1 MINLN
6 FLGEDERRAL
16 GTGLVSDLTAKTLWR
31 QTIQTG
37 SAQKIS
43 VCFSLTL
50 NNTLT
55 YGFCNF
61 SEKEG
66 LTKAEFLFRRR
77 IYIIFFV
84 LYITFSVATCSLSFF
99 LRPSSE
105 TRETQKCHAC
115 DWRRETEEARSRT
128 NALPSLI
135 LKKKRDCLKST
146 FSETYRLYSHQLMLY
161 KEVVRSDVVS
171 SVLKL
176 YVRDSF
182 VEELKEA

>member
-31 QTIQTG
+31 QTIQNG

-84 LYITFSVATCSLSFF
+84 LYITFSVDYVQSLFF
-99 LRPSSE
+99 SSTVE
-105 TRETQKCHAC
+105 RNARDTKVSRVWLKARDGRGPLAHKWT
-115 DWRRETEEARSRT
+115 TLTNSEEKERLLEVYVFR
-128 NALPSLI
+128 NLPALQSP
-135 LKKKRDCLKST
+135 
-146 FSETYRLYSHQLMLY
+146 
-161 KEVVRSDVVS
+161 VDVV
-171 SVLKL
+171 
-176 YVRDSF
+176 
-182 VEELKEA
+182 

>member
-6 FLGEDERRAL
+6 FLGENERRAL

-31 QTIQTG
+31 QTIQNG

-50 NNTLT
+50 NYTLT

-66 LTKAEFLFRRR
+66 LTQAEFLFRRR

-84 LYITFSVATCSLSFF
+84 LYMCSLSFF

-128 NALPSLI
+128 NALPSLSWR
-135 LKKKRDCLKST
+135 KR
-146 FSETYRLYSHQLMLY
+146 ETAWSLRFPKPTGFTVTSWCCI
-161 KEVVRSDVVS
+161 K
-171 SVLKL
+171 KL
-176 YVRDSF
+176 YA
-182 VEELKEA
+182 LT

>member
-6 FLGEDERRAL
+6 FWGEDERRAL
-16 GTGLVSDLTAKTLWR
+16 GTELVSDLTAKTLWR
-31 QTIQTG
+31 QTISNG

-66 LTKAEFLFRRR
+66 LTEAEFLFRRR

-84 LYITFSVATCSLSFF
+84 LYITFSVDYVQSLFF
-99 LRPSSE
+99 SSPIE
-105 TRETQKCHAC
+105 RKARDTKVSRVWRKARDGRGPLAHKC
-115 DWRRETEEARSRT
+115 TTLTNSEEKERLLEVYVFR
-128 NALPSLI
+128 NLPALQSP
-135 LKKKRDCLKST
+135 
-146 FSETYRLYSHQLMLY
+146 
-161 KEVVRSDVVS
+161 VDVV
-171 SVLKL
+171 
-176 YVRDSF
+176 
-182 VEELKEA
+182 